1 MDTTGKSA
9 ARQAAERLREAL
21 DGRYQGK
28 QHHTQ
33 ATITAVARDSA
44 GRAVSAT
51 AIVDGVAAQ
60 SVAISAGASIA
71 PGDTWIVRNAGGASL
86 PRWEAARRLRAAAEV
101 QAPDA
106 LPTLPT
112 PAGLAVLSDL
122 YRTAAG
128 GEWRAYLR
136 CSWLG
141 IGAQYR
147 VMGYDVQYMSGSPE
161 TLTVITATDRHPV
174 TLLDGAIDDTQTVI
188 PRDPDEAGYQDD
200 FPSFGRIQIESER
213 IDYLAVTAGE
223 GDSGT
228 GTGAA
233 NSFTDGTKSWD
244 ADQWADYALTDSA
257 GDVFLVTANTGTV
270 LTVAGTPASGAY
282 TIKPAF
288 SGCTRAA
295 GGTAAAAHDDDTGV
309 GSLSVGITIPEL
321 PPDTDYNVRV
331 RAHSAFGGLSAW
343 TAWASVTTAVD
354 TLPPPV
360 LTGMAHTPLTPDT
373 VRLSWSKSSAKDLAY
388 YEVAYSMAP
397 GGLGPGGVYETVQ
410 TVNAYLDLGWPT
422 NRALYWKVRAVDTW
436 DNESDY
442 CAEQTAYT
450 VSVALPELSNPFFEE
465 GNGAPDDWTLDSD
478 GPVTTTWVASGGWN
492 NSKAIKIEIGAANGA
507 DTWFIALESA
517 LFAVQQGVEYLP
529 PGAMTYFAAVTDNA
543 LAFTVYQYSDAIGTP
558 ATEPLVRQVVNQS
571 ADRLNDWWHPGITA
585 GGTYT
590 VPAGSDV
597 THIAIAFEVNLDET
611 HAQTVLLDNAV
622 CDPVP
627 AEMYKG
633 VEAHAIYHLPGGP
646 DALATAAANTIVP
659 DAGAA
664 EGSAASFARSDHTHA
679 IACAAASTL
688 SVSTTNSEGA
698 GTDFA
703 RATHL
708 HTITSSSNPGA
719 AASLLASDASGYL
732 TLVRLNLSENL
743 VLGGD
748 AGLTRH
754 AANQLGPLSGDAIRS
769 STYTSG
775 VAGYLISDNLAEF
788 ANARIRGELHAAVF
802 VKDMIDAR
810 AGTLMVGKSAGALML
825 DMAVPASGTWYAYLK
840 DPPGGGYLFADS
852 DICYIKSEYSG
863 GVAAIWFTVSAR
875 FKGSGYQ
882 RYTCTYNSGT
892 RGITYPA
899 GAPVTDWGVSGDGLV
914 TVSADGTIGA
924 GPNLSIITHAGS
936 PWSATTLQGR
946 FGNLN
951 GSYGIATNVVGI
963 GLGEYGAG
971 KTSFLVTP
979 TNGIQ
984 IFNGTNQ
991 VGQWDAAG
999 NILVGRTGAGQNN
1012 VYITGGAVQL
1022 RTNTTVNLELTT
1034 AGQIILGD
1042 NAGGEYVTVDANG
1055 IEMYSG
1061 AIKIVDI
1068 ANNGDFIFGQVAANK
1083 SNMFYDQSTG
1093 RLNFRGGAAGTTVQA
1108 YIDTTGEVM
1117 AGGGAVR
1124 INASGIQGYA
1134 GATQRFSL
1142 AADGSGWVGASD
1154 VLRWTTAGVVAFK
1167 AAGLVDPWE
1176 APSLL
1181 DALYLPNAGGGG
1193 EQMFAWEGI
1202 SGRLQTS
1209 YGSAVWLVQ
1218 GGPYPTSFGCTNQGG
1233 PYRDFDGG
1241 TNAMLIFDSGVPE
1254 DQWQEP
1260 TGNTF
1265 LLWAWVNADVLAT
1278 TNRTVL
1284 AKWEASGKYQYILYW
1299 DVTVGAFRFVISG
1312 NGTNTTVVDSSI
1324 AESTGVWYFIAGFYN
1339 PSTLLRIYVAPA
1351 TASALTINS
1360 NTTSIPA
1367 SIKDSTSP
1375 LEFGQFAG
1383 GSFWDGKIGV
1393 CAAWRGMPAASV
1405 DDYVELLFNKT
1416 KQFYGG

>member
-28 QHHTQ
+28 QYHTQ

-86 PRWEAARRLRAAAEV
+86 PRWEATRRLRAAAEV

-410 TVNAYLDLGWPT
+410 TVNAFLDLGWPT

-436 DNESDY
+436 DNEGDY

-507 DTWFIALESA
+507 DEWFTALKSA
-517 LFAVQQGVEYLP
+517 IFEIQQGVEYLS
-529 PGAMTYFAAVTDNA
+529 PGASTYLAAVTANA

-571 ADRLNDWWHPGITA
+571 SDRLNDWWHPGITV

-633 VEAHAIYHLPGGP
+633 VEAHATYHLPGGP

-698 GTDFA
+698 ATSFA
-703 RATHL
+703 RSDHAHE
-708 HTITSSSNPGA
+708 IATSSDPGTEE
-719 AASLLASDASGYL
+719 SILASDASGGL
-732 TLVRLNLSENL
+732 TLVNLDLSGNLSTARVASDLIPELTDTYDLGTSDFLWRKGWLSELDAVLFAQNTKTLLGGWFSVGPGEGTFPADVAAGDTAIDFGQEMTPGHFVEIQAAGKVEFMQVGALVSGTTYNVTRNLDGTGANDWPAGTVYAINGASGAGRIELNAYDTPRLNLILQGATYNAKTEIIR
-743 VLGGD
+743 LGDLNGNWGYSSTKYGLAIGQYAAGKTNITLD
-748 AGLTRH
+748 QDGAFRIRLHATERIGLTAAGVLSIKDSGGNAVFTFNAAQGAEFTKFLSLGANGGIYQGGYQAGHEGDPAYPEGGLKMYRDPTGYGVIH
-754 AANQLGPLSGDAIRS
+754 GFAGRVWSSEFGPQGVRVFENYPLRFARQDPSRNLLATIGVQSEYNYWYDRLTLRVGYYGPGIARIAATTTGGTENALLTLSVNHDTDDGHITLGTNGTNKLGVTPTYIYTECDLRVEHGLYVGSRSVDPAADWIYADGGLYVGDTANANQTKGLTINQGSATDEILALKN
-769 STYTSG
+769 SG
-775 VAGYLISDNLAEF
+775 VA
-788 ANARIRGELHAAVF
+788 H
-802 VKDMIDAR
+802 
-810 AGTLMVGKSAGALML
+810 
-825 DMAVPASGTWYAYLK
+825 
-840 DPPGGGYLFADS
+840 
-852 DICYIKSEYSG
+852 
-863 GVAAIWFTVSAR
+863 
-875 FKGSGYQ
+875 
-882 RYTCTYNSGT
+882 
-892 RGITYPA
+892 GITDITE
-899 GAPVTDWGVSGDGLV
+899 TDTWGVL
-914 TVSADGTIGA
+914 
-924 GPNLSIITHAGS
+924 
-936 PWSATTLQGR
+936 
-946 FGNLN
+946 
-951 GSYGIATNVVGI
+951 
-963 GLGEYGAG
+963 
-971 KTSFLVTP
+971 K
-979 TNGIQ
+979 
-984 IFNGTNQ
+984 
-991 VGQWDAAG
+991 
-999 NILVGRTGAGQNN
+999 
-1012 VYITGGAVQL
+1012 
-1022 RTNTTVNLELTT
+1022 
-1034 AGQIILGD
+1034 
-1042 NAGGEYVTVDANG
+1042 
-1055 IEMYSG
+1055 
-1061 AIKIVDI
+1061 
-1068 ANNGDFIFGQVAANK
+1068 
-1083 SNMFYDQSTG
+1083 
-1093 RLNFRGGAAGTTVQA
+1093 
-1108 YIDTTGEVM
+1108 
-1117 AGGGAVR
+1117 
-1124 INASGIQGYA
+1124 
-1134 GATQRFSL
+1134 
-1142 AADGSGWVGASD
+1142 
-1154 VLRWTTAGVVAFK
+1154 
-1167 AAGLVDPWE
+1167 
-1176 APSLL
+1176 
-1181 DALYLPNAGGGG
+1181 PNAGGGIWMMG
-1193 EQMFAWEGI
+1193 VCDANGGDNSALLLDAI
-1202 SGRLQTS
+1202 LYNAANKLKSTSALGVITLRSRLKSGTS
-1209 YGSAVWLVQ
+1209 VQ
-1218 GGPYPTSFGCTNQGG
+1218 
-1233 PYRDFDGG
+1233 DVG
-1241 TNAMLIFDSGVPE
+1241 TNGNLMVLRNRATTRFIFDAEGDLHLDGTSSAYDDHDDLALLHGFRAAAAPE
-1254 DQWQEP
+1254 LRQRWGQFIEQARP
-1260 TGNTF
+1260 
-1265 LLWAWVNADVLAT
+1265 VL
-1278 TNRTVL
+1278 
-1284 AKWEASGKYQYILYW
+1284 EA
-1299 DVTVGAFRFVISG
+1299 
-1312 NGTNTTVVDSSI
+1312 
-1324 AESTGVWYFIAGFYN
+1324 TGVATFNPNGEVWYGVRG
-1339 PSTLLRIYVAPA
+1339 LQM
-1351 TASALTINS
+1351 LTID
-1360 NTTSIPA
+1360 A
-1367 SIKDSTSP
+1367 
-1375 LEFGQFAG
+1375 LRQFAERTE
-1383 GSFWDGKIGV
+1383 
-1393 CAAWRGMPAASV
+1393 ARLER
-1405 DDYVELLFNKT
+1405 YERELIRLGADPQALLN
-1416 KQFYGG
+1416 